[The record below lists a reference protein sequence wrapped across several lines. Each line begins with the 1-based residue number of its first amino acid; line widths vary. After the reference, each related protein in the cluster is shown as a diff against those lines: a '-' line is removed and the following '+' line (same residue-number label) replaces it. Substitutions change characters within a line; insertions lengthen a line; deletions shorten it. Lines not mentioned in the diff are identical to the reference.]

1 MKRLFLYFLLLLP
14 LTAAAASPEGRVPKT
29 KIATFISEY
38 RHCEGVEVVR
48 LGRVSTAALKGVI
61 RVAALKEND
70 PDARDFLKLMR
81 HVKSLYVFEY
91 EDCKPALRDKI
102 NRRLNRLL
110 TGSDLLM
117 EANDGGERM
126 QIYGLYDER
135 TEAVSDFVLFSP
147 SDCSLIC
154 LFGSIPMKTVSNILN
169 EK

>member
-14 LTAAAASPEGRVPKT
+14 LAAAAASPEGRVPKT
-29 KIATFISEY
+29 RISTFLSEY

-61 RVAALKEND
+61 RVAARKEND

-102 NRRLNRLL
+102 SRRLNRLL
-110 TGSDLLM
+110 TDSDLLM

-135 TEAVSDFVLFSP
+135 TEAVRDFVLFSP
-147 SDCSLIC
+147 SDCTLVC
-154 LFGSIPMKTVSNILN
+154 LFGSIPMETVSNILN

>member
-61 RVAALKEND
+61 RVAARKEND

-91 EDCKPALRDKI
+91 EDCKPSLREQI
-102 NRRLNRLL
+102 NRRLSRAL
-110 TGSDLLM
+110 GESELLM
-117 EANDGGERM
+117 EANDAGDRM
-126 QIYGLYDER
+126 RIYGLYDER
-135 TEAVSDFVLFSP
+135 TDSVRDFVVFSP
-147 SDCSLIC
+147 SECTLIC
-154 LFGSIPMKTVSNILN
+154 LFGSIPMETVSNILN

>member
-1 MKRLFLYFLLLLP
+1 MKRLFLYFFLLLP
-14 LTAAAASPEGRVPKT
+14 LAATAAAPEGRVPKT
-29 KIATFISEY
+29 RISQFITEY

-61 RVAALKEND
+61 RVAARKEND
-70 PDARDFLKLMR
+70 PDARDFLKLIR
-81 HVKSLYVFEY
+81 NVKGLYVFEY

-110 TGSDLLM
+110 TDSDLLM
-117 EANDGGERM
+117 EASDEGERM

-135 TEAVSDFVLFSP
+135 TEAVRDFVLFSP
-147 SDCSLIC
+147 SECALIC
-154 LFGSIPMKTVSNILN
+154 LFGSIPMDTVSSILK

>member
-14 LTAAAASPEGRVPKT
+14 LAAAAASPEGRVPKT
-29 KIATFISEY
+29 RISTFLSEY

-61 RVAALKEND
+61 RVAARKEND

-91 EDCKPALRDKI
+91 EGCKPALRDKI
-102 NRRLNRLL
+102 SRRLNRLL
-110 TGSDLLM
+110 TDSDLLM

-135 TEAVSDFVLFSP
+135 TEAVRDFVLFSP
-147 SDCSLIC
+147 SDCTLVC
-154 LFGSIPMKTVSNILN
+154 LFGSIPMETVSNILN